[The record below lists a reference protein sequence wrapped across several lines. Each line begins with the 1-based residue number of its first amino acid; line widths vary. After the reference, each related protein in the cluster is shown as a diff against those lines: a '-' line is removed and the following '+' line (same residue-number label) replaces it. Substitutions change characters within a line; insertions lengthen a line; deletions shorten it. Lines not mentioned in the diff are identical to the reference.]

1 MDNTNEKIAHV
12 SARFTELATKGNV
25 DAAIEYY
32 ESEAVNFNDCF
43 SPVISDEKN
52 LQAPPM
58 NELYK
63 GIKD

>member
-12 SARFTELATKGNV
+12 SARFTELVTKGNV

-43 SPVISDEKN
+43 SPVKSDEKN

>member
-1 MDNTNEKIAHV
+1 MDNTNERIAYVAAH
-12 SARFTELATKGNV
+12 FTELAAKGNV

-43 SPVISDEKN
+43 SPVQSEEKN
-52 LQAPPM
+52 LLTPPM